1 MLMARVQATV
11 AAAEAAAPAPAAEL
25 EAGREGMVGGR
36 NGREGVEDY
45 LRGVFQAHTQ
55 SLLDLAVDGAQTKNS
70 RAREGTR
77 KLALANSYRIQAL
90 RQRAGL
96 QVRGRRVSGGGQC
109 RGRITGKV
117 SKSERR
123 PRWTLI
129 GFKP

>member
-1 MLMARVQATV
+1 MDAMLMARVQATV

-96 QVRGRRVSGGGQC
+96 Q
-109 RGRITGKV
+109 
-117 SKSERR
+117 
-123 PRWTLI
+123 
-129 GFKP
+129 